1 MWLKMRVL
9 LVNLHGIYPP
19 IGLGYLASSLEA
31 SSIPV
36 EILDCGG
43 MGYTRDQLLGIVAR
57 AISAT
62 DPDIVGVGCY
72 TPQVDLAEVVAR
84 QVKAV
89 KRDCTVV
96 LGGPH
101 PTMDPLGST
110 NIPNVDIAVVG
121 EGEKTIVKVVE
132 ALEGRG
138 DLSGV
143 EGIVYRR
150 DERVVRNPDRRP
162 IENLDEIPFPAY
174 HLFPDFKLSLE
185 IDAHGVMTRRHPYMP
200 IITSRGCPFGCIYCH
215 KVHGKSF
222 RARSPEN
229 VLEEMRLL
237 YHKYRVRE
245 FHVEDDC
252 FNLDLD
258 RAKRFADLVAESGL
272 NVALKFPNGLR
283 ADRIDEE
290 LIVKLKRAG
299 TYSISL
305 GVETASPR
313 VMKIIGK
320 SLDLQRVRDSAG
332 LALKHGLQVRGFF
345 MVGFP
350 GETKDD
356 IRQTID
362 FAQNLGIHFASF
374 SVATPFPGTELHRIA
389 RENGY
394 IGDRRPSQLPYA
406 NPMIETP
413 DFTLEEIKKLKR
425 RAEEDFYAKPER
437 VSELSSMTFSRGE
450 LVDYYSSPL
459 LDYYHLLLLEHFS
472 TYGSVSTYYVREDEF
487 SKTIR

>member
-1 MWLKMRVL
+1 MWLRLRVL
-9 LVNLHGIYPP
+9 LVNLQGIYPP

-31 SSIPV
+31 ASIPV

-43 MGYTRDQLLGIVAR
+43 MGYTRSQLLDIVAR
-57 AISAT
+57 AISAK
-62 DPDIVGVGCY
+62 DPDLVGVGCY
-72 TPQVDLAEVVAR
+72 TPQVDLVEVVAR
-84 QVKAV
+84 RVKAV
-89 KRDCTVV
+89 KGDSTVV

-101 PTMDPLGST
+101 PTMDPLGSM
-110 NIPNVDIAVVG
+110 NIPGVDLAVVG
-121 EGEKTIVKVVE
+121 EGERTIVEVAK
-132 ALEGRG
+132 ALEDGN
-138 DLSGV
+138 DLSGI
-143 EGIVYRR
+143 EGVVYRE
-150 DERVVRNPDRRP
+150 DGRVVQNPDRRP
-162 IENLDEIPFPAY
+162 IDDLDEIPFPAY
-174 HLFPDFKLSLE
+174 HLFPSFKLTLE

-229 VLEEMRLL
+229 VIEEMKLL
-237 YHKYRVRE
+237 YHRYRVRE

-252 FNLDLD
+252 FNLDPE
-258 RAKRFADLVAESGL
+258 RAKRFADLVVESGL
-272 NVALKFPNGLR
+272 NIALKFPNGLR

-313 VMKIIGK
+313 VMRMIGK
-320 SLDLQRVRDSAG
+320 SLDLQRVRDSVQ

-345 MVGFP
+345 MIGFP

-356 IRQTID
+356 IRQTIG

-374 SVATPFPGTELHRIA
+374 SIATPFPGTELERIA

-394 IGDRRPSQLPYA
+394 IGERRPSQLPYA

-413 DFTLEEIKKLKR
+413 DFTLEEVRELKR
-425 RAEEDFYAKPER
+425 RAEEDFYSKPER
-437 VSELSSMTFSRGE
+437 VSELSNMKFSRGE

-472 TYGSVSTYYVREDEF
+472 TYGSVSTYYVREDEY
-487 SKTIR
+487 SKS